1 MRTQLYR
8 SGAGLMPP
16 ELAGRDEELRG
27 WRLALN
33 DARVVGRF
41 AGGDRV
47 WTGLRG
53 VGKSVLLRRMADDAR
68 EHHFDVLALQADQSS
83 ALVRAIQVSATTR
96 ADKGVGAWGR
106 AAAALGRITAVS
118 AQGPVGLKAQVDFAG
133 RARQDPDHIH
143 PAAVAEVLADLAGAL
158 RDHSGGG
165 LVLMVDELQMAR
177 PDDLR
182 TLGGVLNHLNQHLDT
197 APILFVGAGLPN
209 LRDRMVGPDADHPLI
224 TNPERLFRFHH
235 LPAHLDPDAARDAL
249 VKPALRIGSGWE
261 PEAVKLVLTRTM
273 RYPAHLQAYADLA
286 WQRGTGNDPVTGTDV
301 ADATGDAELF
311 VAEQYL
317 APRWNRLSDRQREYL
332 TALAVCDGRAT
343 SGEVAATLGR
353 RVGEVSSFR
362 EALMTRGEIF
372 DPAYGIVQLTMPS
385 MREFAL
391 RHYPTAR
398 PRAEV
403 ELVAPRVMLANRE
416 NWLAARPDREAEVE
430 GFPPEL
436 LQRPGQG

>member
-16 ELAGRDEELRG
+16 ELAGRDDELRG

-68 EHHFDVLALQADQSS
+68 AHHFEVLALQGDQSS
-83 ALVRAIQVSATTR
+83 ALVRAIQVSASTR
-96 ADKGVGAWGR
+96 AEKGIGAWGR
-106 AAAALGRITAVS
+106 AAKALGRITAVS
-118 AQGPVGLKAQVDFAG
+118 AQGPVGIKAQVDFAG
-133 RARQDPDHIH
+133 RTPPDPDQVH
-143 PAAVAEVLADLAGAL
+143 PAAVAEVLADLATAL
-158 RDHSGGG
+158 RDHAGGG
-165 LVLMVDELQMAR
+165 LVLMVDELQMSR

-182 TLGGVLNHLNQHLDT
+182 TLGGVLNHLNQHLDQ

-235 LPAHLDPDAARDAL
+235 LPAHLDAAAARDAL
-249 VKPALRIGSGWE
+249 IKPALRIGSGWE
-261 PEAVKLVLTRTM
+261 PEAVELVLKRTM

-286 WQRGTGNDPVTGTDV
+286 WQRGAGTAPVTGTDV

-311 VAEQYL
+311 IAEQYL

-332 TALAVCDGRAT
+332 TALAVCEGRAG
-343 SGEVAATLGR
+343 SGEVAAVLGR

-372 DPAYGIVQLTMPS
+372 DPAYGTVELTMPA

-391 RHYPTAR
+391 RHYPQAR
-398 PRAEV
+398 TRAEV
-403 ELVAPRVMLANRE
+403 DLVAPKVMVANRTQ
-416 NWLAARPDREAEVE
+416 WLAERAEKRGEVPE
-430 GFPPEL
+430 EFPPEL
-436 LQRPGQG
+436 LRRDE